1 MRFTKYRILFAWD
14 FEKEEK
20 WLNEMSA
27 KGMQL
32 VGVGIFKYIF
42 EEGNPGEYSYRIELL
57 EELPTHPESIAYIRF
72 MEDTG
77 AEHIASIL
85 RWVYFRK
92 KTSRQAFDLFSDIDS
107 RINHLK
113 KVLWLLGSVIPLEIT
128 AISLNMPG
136 VFNGYPSNI
145 FIICL
150 LSAIFALL
158 LYGFINLCLKLKSL
172 KKERLICE

>member
-1 MRFTKYRILFAWD
+1 MRFTKYKVFFAWD

-32 VGVGIFKYIF
+32 VSAGIFKYVF
-42 EEGNPGEYSYRIELL
+42 EEGNPGEYIYRIELL
-57 EELPTHPESIAYIRF
+57 DQLPTHPESMTYIRF

-77 AEHIASIL
+77 AEHITSIV

-92 KTSRQAFDLFSDIDS
+92 KTDRQAFDLFSDIDS

-113 KVLWLLGSVIPLEIT
+113 KVIWLLGSVIPLEIM

-136 VFNGYPSNI
+136 VIDGYSSSI
-145 FIICL
+145 IIICW
-150 LSAIFALL
+150 LSALLALC
-158 LYGFINLCLKLKSL
+158 YMVFINLCLKLKGL
-172 KKERLICE
+172 KKTTAYP

>member
-1 MRFTKYRILFAWD
+1 MRFTKYKVLFAWD

-42 EEGNPGEYSYRIELL
+42 EEGNPGEYFYRIELL
-57 EELPTHPESIAYIRF
+57 EELPTHAESMAYIRF

-92 KTSRQAFDLFSDIDS
+92 KADMQAFDLFSDIDS

-113 KVLWLLGSVIPLEIT
+113 KVMWLLGSVIPLEIM
-128 AISLNMPG
+128 AICLVMPV
-136 VFNGYPSNI
+136 VFNGYPGCI
-145 FIICL
+145 FFICL
-150 LSAIFALL
+150 LSAILALL
-158 LYGFINLCLKLKSL
+158 VYGFINLWLKLKRL